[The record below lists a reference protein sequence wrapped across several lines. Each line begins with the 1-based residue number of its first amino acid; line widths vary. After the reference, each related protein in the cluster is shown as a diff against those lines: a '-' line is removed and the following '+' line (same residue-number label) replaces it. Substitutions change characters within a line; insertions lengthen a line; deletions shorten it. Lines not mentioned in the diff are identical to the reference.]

1 MKQFWEVIYDD
12 DKRTMEVIG
21 TSTDDTRLINNVSE
35 MQQAGMKVR
44 CQTAD
49 LSVSKDKIKVSGYV
63 VEDNLY
69 SRLLN
74 DFEIKI
80 QKILKRW

>member
-21 TSTDDTRLINNVSE
+21 TSIDDTLLTNNVCE
-35 MQQAGMKVR
+35 MQKAEMKVR

-49 LSVSKDKIKVSGYV
+49 ISIRKDEIKVSGYV

-69 SRLLN
+69 SRLLT
-74 DFEIKI
+74 DYEIKTRK
-80 QKILKRW
+80 QLKRW